1 MYLERIQ
8 KLKPSL
14 LLYWPIPLSF
24 ILLMLVN
31 FFLSSQVD
39 TTEVMQQSIATLGVN
54 VTFLSLIAPLALG
67 FLIVLVWTKFIHRI
81 PLTIFISGREKIDW
95 GRIFFSFSI
104 WAVFTILTT
113 LWAYYSTPENFVW
126 NFKPERFL
134 IFFIM
139 TVILIPMQTSFEEF
153 LFRGQIL
160 QGLSLGTY
168 RPFIGFIVSSVLFGL
183 MHAANPEVEKIGP
196 FIMIYYIGT
205 GLFLGLITLL
215 DDGMELALGFHAANN
230 LVGALLVTSDW
241 TAFQTYS
248 VLKDVSQP
256 SINFDVLFPVLV
268 IYPALIFIF
277 SKKYGW
283 TNWKEKLF
291 GTLKD

>member
-1 MYLERIQ
+1 
-8 KLKPSL
+8 
-14 LLYWPIPLSF
+14 
-24 ILLMLVN
+24 
-31 FFLSSQVD
+31 
-39 TTEVMQQSIATLGVN
+39 
-54 VTFLSLIAPLALG
+54 
-67 FLIVLVWTKFIHRI
+67 
-81 PLTIFISGREKIDW
+81 
-95 GRIFFSFSI
+95 
-104 WAVFTILTT
+104 
-113 LWAYYSTPENFVW
+113 
-126 NFKPERFL
+126 
-134 IFFIM
+134 
-139 TVILIPMQTSFEEF
+139 MQTSFEEL

-160 QGLSLGTY
+160 QGLSLGTHK
-168 RPFIGFIVSSVLFGL
+168 RFIGFVVSSVLFGL

-248 VLKDVSQP
+248 VLKDVSEP
-256 SINFDVLFPVLV
+256 SVGFDVLFPVVV
-268 IYPALIFIF
+268 IYPILFFIF